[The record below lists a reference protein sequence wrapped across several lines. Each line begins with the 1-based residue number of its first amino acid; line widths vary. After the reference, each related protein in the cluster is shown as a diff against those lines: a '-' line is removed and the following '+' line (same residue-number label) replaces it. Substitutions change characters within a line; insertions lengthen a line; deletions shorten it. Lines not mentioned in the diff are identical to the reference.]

1 MCGYNSKEMAS
12 MIRCSI
18 CNAEFDGTDE
28 FTKHLTNEHD
38 MGSSPHVARYLAFLE
53 RRIRSLEY
61 SSKT

>member
-1 MCGYNSKEMAS
+1 MAS